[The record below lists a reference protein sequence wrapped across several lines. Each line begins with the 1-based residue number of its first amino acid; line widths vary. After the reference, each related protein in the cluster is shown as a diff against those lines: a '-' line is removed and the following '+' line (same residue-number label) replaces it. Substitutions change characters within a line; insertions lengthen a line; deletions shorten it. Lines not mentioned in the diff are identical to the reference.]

1 MDNLT
6 VRGLNK
12 TDYDNILLG
21 WWSDWGWTA
30 PPKDFLPNDGT
41 GGIMVLDGDEPIC
54 AGFVY
59 LTNSKVAWVDW
70 IISNREYTEKQKR
83 KDALDLL
90 IASLT
95 KLSRETGN
103 KFAYALIKNQSLI
116 NRYERFGYI
125 KGDSYTGE
133 MIKLL

>member
-1 MDNLT
+1 MDTLT

-54 AGFVY
+54 AGFLY
-59 LTNSKVAWVDW
+59 QTNSNVVWVDW
-70 IISNREYTEKQKR
+70 IISSKQYRNKEKR
-83 KDALDLL
+83 RDALDLL

-95 KLSRETGN
+95 KLGRDTGS
-103 KFAYALIKNQSLI
+103 KYAYALIKNQSLI
-116 NRYERFGYI
+116 NRYQKFGYI
-125 KGDSYTGE
+125 KSDTYTNE
-133 MIKLL
+133 MIKPL